1 MGRDIHV
8 KILMK
13 DEGSNTYREIAPY
26 AYDFKKCEFVDVSWR
41 MPYCDRNYELFDVL
55 NSSDRLF
62 CNRGVVEGCPE
73 VIENYFLPDNGLYGV
88 TYIDWCELVMFAQT
102 QGAFIID
109 DTADFDYDEKPI
121 EEWPRKNVVQPWVDN
136 LRVVLDMYE
145 VYCPHP
151 GDIIIQIGFDC

>member
-13 DEGSNTYREIAPY
+13 DEDSNTYREIAPY
-26 AYDFKKCEFVDVSWR
+26 AYDFEKCEFIDVSWR
-41 MPYCDRNYELFDVL
+41 MSYCDRNYELFEVL

-62 CNRGVVEGCPE
+62 YNRGVVADCPE
-73 VIENYFLPDNGLYGV
+73 VIKNFFKDLYDI

-102 QGAFIID
+102 PGAMAID
-109 DTADFDYDEKPI
+109 DTADFDYDEKPV
-121 EEWPRKNVVQPWVDN
+121 EEWPRKNVVQHWVDR

-145 VYCPHP
+145 VYCPRP